1 MKNFHKNIIILAS
14 GNGTNAVNIINH
26 FANKTNKNTLLDS
39 KLSNISI
46 KALVCNNPGA
56 PVLNKV
62 KNLNGDI
69 KLCYI
74 PFGKAAER
82 AAFEKELSGIVD
94 EYKID
99 YIILAGFMK
108 ILSDDFVL
116 KNLNKIINIHP
127 SLLPAFKGKNSIK
140 DAFEYGVKV
149 TGVTIHFV
157 IPAIDSGPIILQE
170 PVIIEENDTVELLEE
185 KIHKLEHKMY
195 IKAIELVSYEKIKI
209 VGNKV
214 KIFK

>member
-14 GNGTNAVNIINH
+14 GNGTNAVNIISH
-26 FANKTNKNTLLDS
+26 FSNKNTLSDS

-46 KALVCNNPGA
+46 KALVCNNRDA

-62 KNLNGDI
+62 KNMNEDI
-69 KLCYI
+69 KLCCI
-74 PFGKAAER
+74 PFNKAAER
-82 AAFEKELSGIVD
+82 ASFEEELADIVD

-127 SLLPAFKGKNSIK
+127 SLLPAFKGKNAIK
-140 DAFEYGVKV
+140 DAFDYGVKI

-170 PVIIEENDTVELLEE
+170 PVIIEEGDTVELLEE

-195 IKAIELVSYEKIKI
+195 IKVIELVSCEKIKI
-209 VGNKV
+209 VDNKV

>member
-1 MKNFHKNIIILAS
+1 MKNCHKNIIILAS

-26 FANKTNKNTLLDS
+26 FSNKNTLSDS
-39 KLSNISI
+39 NLSNISI
-46 KALVCNNPGA
+46 KALVCNNRDA

-62 KNLNGDI
+62 KNINKDI
-69 KLCYI
+69 KLYCI
-74 PFGKAAER
+74 PFSKTAER
-82 AAFEKELSGIVD
+82 ASFEEELAGIVD

-127 SLLPAFKGKNSIK
+127 SLLPAFKGKNAIK
-140 DAFEYGVKV
+140 DAFDYGVKI